1 MKTQGVDPKL
11 MVANLQYV
19 IQDIAQDLQQG
30 SAETQSTKLQR
41 EMKLVTQLLGGGPE
55 ETPSSAAAGR
65 RKTVEANGGW
75 GNNPA
80 K

>member
-11 MVANLQYV
+11 MVANMEYV
-19 IQDIAQDLQQG
+19 IEGIAQDLQQG

-41 EMKLVTQLLGGGPE
+41 EMRLVTQLLGGGSGD
-55 ETPSSAAAGR
+55 TQSSAAAGR
-65 RKTVEANGGW
+65 RKNVEANGGL
-75 GNNPA
+75 GSNPA